1 MKELLKE
8 ILLPI
13 VKTSVAL
20 DELVYNFEELW
31 DFVEYNCK
39 DYDRIEQQFVNID
52 IELRRLPTEMEST
65 SRYLELKDSESRS

>member
-20 DELVYNFEELW
+20 DKLVYDFEELW

-52 IELRRLPTEMEST
+52 IELRRLRTEIEST

>member
-20 DELVYNFEELW
+20 DKLVYDFEELW

-52 IELRRLPTEMEST
+52 IELRRLRTEMEST
-65 SRYLELKDSESRS
+65 SSYLELKDSESRS

>member
-1 MKELLKE
+1 MKEVLSLITQSAADLSK
-8 ILLPI
+8 
-13 VKTSVAL
+13 
-20 DELVYNFEELW
+20 LVYNFEELW

-52 IELRRLPTEMEST
+52 IELRRLRTEMEST

>member
-20 DELVYNFEELW
+20 DKLVYDFEELW

-39 DYDRIEQQFVNID
+39 DYDCIEQQFVNID
-52 IELRRLPTEMEST
+52 IELRRLRTEMEST

>member
-8 ILLPI
+8 ILLPT

-20 DELVYNFEELW
+20 DKLVYDFEELW

-52 IELRRLPTEMEST
+52 IELRRLRTEMEST

>member
-20 DELVYNFEELW
+20 DKLVYDFEELW

-52 IELRRLPTEMEST
+52 IELRRLRTEMEST
-65 SRYLELKDSESRS
+65 SSYLELTDSESRS

>member
-13 VKTSVAL
+13 AKSSVAL
-20 DELVYNFEELW
+20 DKLVYDFEELW

-52 IELRRLPTEMEST
+52 IELRRLRTEMEACSK
-65 SRYLELKDSESRS
+65 YLENKDHN